1 MIKGLIFR
9 SQGDNLL
16 KNEVTIQAGIR
27 NQDKKRPVI
36 KKSWDVLMYSRFLF
50 LILQQDERH

>member
-1 MIKGLIFR
+1 MIKGLI
-9 SQGDNLL
+9 SAIIADNLL
-16 KNEVTIQAGIR
+16 KIEVTIESDILIE
-27 NQDKKRPVI
+27 DKKRPVI